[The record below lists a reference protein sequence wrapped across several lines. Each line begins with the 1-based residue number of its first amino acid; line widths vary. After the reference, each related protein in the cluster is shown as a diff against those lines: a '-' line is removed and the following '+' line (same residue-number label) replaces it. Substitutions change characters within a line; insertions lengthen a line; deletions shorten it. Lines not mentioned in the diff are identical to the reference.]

1 MGNDAPSKPLIN
13 VADVDLQPRPA
24 MFAAKGSAAGKFDA
38 RMGQV
43 APRIGAKLLGYNITA
58 VSPGMRAFPA
68 HNHRVN
74 EEMFFVLEGRGELRV
89 GSQTHPVRS
98 GDIIA
103 CPPGGPE
110 TAHQLINTGD
120 SELKYLAVSTRLSPE
135 LCEYPDSKKF
145 GLMADLGTD
154 ADGKPAQFRHI
165 GRIEDAHDYWE
176 GE

>member
-1 MGNDAPSKPLIN
+1 MNNPSSKPVIN
-13 VADVDLQPRPA
+13 IADVELQPRPP
-24 MFAAKGSAAGKFDA
+24 MFAAKGSAAGKYDA

-43 APRIGAKLLGYNITA
+43 ASKLGARLLGYNVTA
-58 VSPGMRAFPA
+58 VPPGMRAFPS

-74 EEMFFVLEGRGELRV
+74 EEMFFVLEGSGELRV

-110 TAHQLINTGD
+110 TAHQLINTGEG
-120 SELKYLAVSTRLSPE
+120 ELKYLAVSTKLSPE
-135 LCEYPDSKKF
+135 LCEYPDSGKF
-145 GLMADLGTD
+145 GVMADLGTD
-154 ADGKPAQFRHI
+154 ANGQPAVFRHI
-165 GRIEDAHDYWE
+165 SRSQDALDYWE